1 VGQGSGIAMSYGI
14 GDRCG
19 SDPMSLWLWCR
30 VVAVVPI
37 QPLAWELPYV
47 VGATL
52 KGQKKKKKKKKHSS
66 CVWQNLLSSPG
77 EKNMQGIITH
87 LVKENNRFM

>member
-1 VGQGSGIAMSYGI
+1 MGQGSGIAMSYGI

-30 VVAVVPI
+30 VAAVVPI

-47 VGATL
+47 AGATL
-52 KGQKKKKKKKKHSS
+52 KSKKKKKK
-66 CVWQNLLSSPG
+66 CVVPVSGRICYPAL
-77 EKNMQGIITH
+77 EKKNMQGIITH